1 MGGIRAPVRN
11 SADRGHPGCP
21 GRIKLHAQQSHRA
34 PTWTNWA
41 LAVVVLTGTTGLNFV
56 VQPLVEFKLPW
67 LVYFPALVF
76 TALVAGLGPA
86 TLLLV
91 GALLAGMTFWIE
103 PYGQLWPVAHKADLI
118 SSLMFLLGGGCVIA
132 VGAWT
137 RSLLRKTRNDQL
149 RLDMALATGNM
160 AGWNWDPA
168 TDEIRFSANA
178 AELFGT
184 TWTHAQQT
192 FEVGH
197 PDDRDRARQV
207 VERALESGDEYEFL
221 SRMHRAD
228 TGELRWIQTR
238 GHVHRDADGKVVH
251 VSGVTADVTE
261 LALAQEQL
269 REESRR
275 KDAFLATLA
284 HELRNPL
291 APIRYATSLLGD
303 KATPLQRQRARE
315 VIDRQSAHMTRLLD
329 DLLDISRITRDVI
342 ELKLEV
348 VDLRQAVEHAAE
360 NARNL
365 FAQRRQRFEVQVP
378 DQPILI
384 RADAT
389 RIQQVLGNVLDNAS
403 KYTPQGGHVGL
414 SLERRGTE
422 ALVRVRDDGI
432 GIAPQDQQ
440 RIFELFAQVD
450 ASGQS
455 PGLGIGLALVRRLLT
470 LHGGSIDV
478 HSC

>member
-1 MGGIRAPVRN
+1 M
-11 SADRGHPGCP
+11 
-21 GRIKLHAQQSHRA
+21 
-34 PTWTNWA
+34 
-41 LAVVVLTGTTGLNFV
+41 
-56 VQPLVEFKLPW
+56 
-67 LVYFPALVF
+67 
-76 TALVAGLGPA
+76 
-86 TLLLV
+86 
-91 GALLAGMTFWIE
+91 
-103 PYGQLWPVAHKADLI
+103 AHKADLI

-378 DQPILI
+378 DRPILI

-455 PGLGIGLALVRRLLT
+455 PGLGIGLALESSCMRNSPIAPRTWTNWALAVVVLTGTTGLNFVVQPLVEFKLPWLVYFPALVFTALVAGLGPATLLLVGALLAGMTAPSQTRLLAVT
-470 LHGGSIDV
+470 GWGRFRDDASDVGFDMHLVKPVDPAEPGRAVAPAGG
-478 HSC
+478 H